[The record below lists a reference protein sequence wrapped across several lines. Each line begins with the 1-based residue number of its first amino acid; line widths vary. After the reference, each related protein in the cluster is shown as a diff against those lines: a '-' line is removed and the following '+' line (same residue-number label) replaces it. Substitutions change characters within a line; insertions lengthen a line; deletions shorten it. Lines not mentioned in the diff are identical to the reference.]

1 MRSSLSAFA
10 CVIAFAAALPACTW
24 SSESG
29 TVNERYVSSA
39 TYTKADDVHW
49 NGEHVRVVNV
59 SGNIEIVG
67 VQGLRKVELEAR
79 PYAGAQNQ
87 EDADAA
93 FADVVEGIRI
103 EWVATAPES
112 GIYELVVECPNAA
125 AVHGSADRAT
135 TGCDELIVK
144 VPSGTTA
151 EPLRLTANADFGG
164 IYATGLVG
172 DVTLT
177 APFGISASITPTQGS
192 TVSLVND
199 DLVSGNCPV
208 TLALPADF
216 SADQVAVS
224 VASGLGEIV
233 TSDFPDLQRTSC
245 TIQGESQPCV
255 TQPHGQLGQGAGLV
269 EAQSS
274 IGDAVLLAMD
284 ASGQPSQPLPWDRGG
299 CVNKGYEV
307 KADVSP

>member
-1 MRSSLSAFA
+1 MRSSISAFA
-10 CVIAFAAALPACTW
+10 CVAAFAAALPACTW

-29 TVNERYVSSA
+29 TINERYVSST
-39 TYTKADDVHW
+39 TYTKVDDVHW
-49 NGEHVRVVNV
+49 NGEPVRVVNV

-67 VQGLRKVELEAR
+67 VPGLRKVELEAR

-93 FADVVEGIRI
+93 FADVIEGIHI
-103 EWVATAPES
+103 EWVAAAPES
-112 GIYELVVECPNAA
+112 DIYELVVECPNAA

-164 IYATGLVG
+164 IYAAGLVG

-199 DLVSGNCPV
+199 YLISGDCPV
-208 TLALPADF
+208 TLAVPADF
-216 SADQVAVS
+216 SADQVAVR
-224 VASGLGEIV
+224 VDSGLGEIV
-233 TSDFPDLQRTSC
+233 TSDFSDLKTTSC
-245 TIQGESQPCV
+245 ATESESQPCV
-255 TQPHGQLGQGAGLV
+255 TQPRGQLGQGARLV

-307 KADVSP
+307 KADTSP